1 MDPNAKLNELPSLLT
16 NMHKEKLISTG
27 ASSDKMD
34 VACKKVITEEN
45 LNEFWKLVD
54 EQCKKIASNL
64 PKTNAYFKRML
75 FQEMHMCIILRAL
88 KSKSII
94 KSDFFTVILIQ
105 ILLKIANQNFVIFF
119 GS

>member
-16 NMHKEKLISTG
+16 NMHKEKLMQTG

-34 VACKKVITEEN
+34 ANCRKVITDEK
-45 LNEFWKLVD
+45 LTDLWKEVD
-54 EQCKKIASNL
+54 VQCKKIVDSL

-88 KSKSII
+88 KSKSIVHTTI
-94 KSDFFTVILIQ
+94 GPGGGKTIVQHMLIHY
-105 ILLKIANQNFVIFF
+105 F
-119 GS
+119 